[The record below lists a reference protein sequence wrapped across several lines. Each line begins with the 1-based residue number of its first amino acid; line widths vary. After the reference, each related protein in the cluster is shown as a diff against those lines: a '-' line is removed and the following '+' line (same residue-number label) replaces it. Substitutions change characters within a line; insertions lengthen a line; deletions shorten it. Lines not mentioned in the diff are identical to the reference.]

1 MTGKCHPIGRPP
13 ANPGLPALE
22 RKLTRRGHS
31 DDLQCHPRNGS
42 LPRVRPA
49 ANSYRL
55 VDWVTQGYLLLVA
68 LVALASHRGP
78 WLILVGGHVAALLGV
93 HLLACSHPS
102 SASSRRWRWLRD
114 IYPLLLLFGLY
125 SETLVIN
132 RMLGLPRIDPWL
144 IAADERLFGCQP
156 AEAMMAAFSQPWFSE
171 LMHLSYLS
179 FYLMVGVLGFWLL
192 LRNRPAFGH
201 FVTVVACAFYACYG
215 TYLFVPAVGPRILYQ
230 DSPERSDFTLRHGHA
245 PRSVPATVETGPC
258 YRLLEVI
265 EQHAEIAGAAFP
277 SSHVAL
283 GLITAWFSWRY
294 VRPVRW
300 LHLVLALS
308 ICLSTVYT
316 RAHYGVDVLA
326 GLVTAG
332 LLFGATQWAYRRWGW
347 RE

>member
-1 MTGKCHPIGRPP
+1 M

-22 RKLTRRGHS
+22 RKLTREAHS
-31 DDLQCHPRNGS
+31 AGLQCRGQNGS

-49 ANSYRL
+49 ANSYRM

-68 LVALASHRGP
+68 LVALVCHRGP
-78 WLILVGGHVAALLGV
+78 WLVLLGVHAAALLGV
-93 HLLACSHPS
+93 HLLVCAPP
-102 SASSRRWRWLRD
+102 AARRLRGWRWLRD
-114 IYPLLLLFGLY
+114 FYPILLLFGLY

-132 RMLGLPRIDPWL
+132 RMLGSPRIDPWL
-144 IAADERLFGCQP
+144 IAADERMFGCQP
-156 AEAMMAAFSQPWFSE
+156 AEAMMANFPQPWFSE

-179 FYLMVGVLGFWLL
+179 FYLMVGGLGFWLS

-201 FVTVVACAFYACYG
+201 FVTVVAGAFYACYA

-230 DSPERSDFTLRHGHA
+230 DSPERSDFTLRHGQA
-245 PRSVPATVETGPC
+245 PRGVPASVETGPC
-258 YRLLEVI
+258 YRVLEVI
-265 EQHAEIAGAAFP
+265 ETHAEIAGAAFP

-294 VRPVRW
+294 VRAVRW
-300 LHLVLALS
+300 LHLLLALS

-326 GLVTAG
+326 GLATAG
-332 LLFGATQWAYRRWGW
+332 ILFGTAQWAYRRWGW
-347 RE
+347 TE

>member
-1 MTGKCHPIGRPP
+1 MTGRCHPNGPAP

-22 RKLTRRGHS
+22 RKLTRGAHS
-31 DDLQCHPRNGS
+31 GGLQCHRRDGS

-49 ANSYRL
+49 ATSYRL

-68 LVALASHRGP
+68 LVAVGCHRGP
-78 WLILVGGHVAALLGV
+78 WLILVGGHVATLLGV
-93 HLLACSHPS
+93 HLLVRSQAYLANFHG
-102 SASSRRWRWLRD
+102 WRWLRD
-114 IYPLLLLFGLY
+114 FYPILLLFGLY

-132 RMLGLPRIDPWL
+132 RLLGLPRIDPWL

-156 AEAMMAAFSQPWFSE
+156 AEAMMATFSQPWFSE

-179 FYLMVGVLGFWLL
+179 FYLMVGVLGFWLS

-230 DSPERSDFTLRHGHA
+230 DSPERSAFTLRHGHA
-245 PRSVPATVETGPC
+245 PRGVPATVEAGPC
-258 YRLLEVI
+258 YRVLDVI
-265 EQHAEIAGAAFP
+265 ERHAEIAGAAFP

-283 GLITAWFSWRY
+283 GLVTAWFSWRY
-294 VRPVRW
+294 VRAVRW
-300 LHLVLALS
+300 LHLVFALS
-308 ICLSTVYT
+308 ICVSTVYT

-332 LLFGATQWAYRRWGW
+332 ILFSLTQWAYRRWGW
-347 RE
+347 AE